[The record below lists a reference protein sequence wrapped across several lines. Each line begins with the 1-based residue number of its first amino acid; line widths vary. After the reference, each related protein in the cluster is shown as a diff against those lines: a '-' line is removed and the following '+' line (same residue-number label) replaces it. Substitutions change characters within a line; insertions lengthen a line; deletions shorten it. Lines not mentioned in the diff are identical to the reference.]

1 MIEHVDPF
9 IGTSATDLPDPSGLA
24 ATWWWPKP
32 QVGNTHPG
40 ATFPFGMASA
50 CAYSGA
56 YPTGYGLYELNTEG
70 VPPRLYDRQIASGFT
85 HFQQSGTGAIRK
97 YYNYFRVTPMLEPLD
112 TLGTSW
118 ELQDEAAEPGYYA
131 CTLSSGIRCE
141 ITVGPRS
148 AVHRYTF
155 PAHQDARL
163 VIDFSMGGLAIPY
176 GSTVPLRSHL
186 QSVGPGVAQAETVV
200 EGAPLAVHLECDA
213 GDWRQLLWYDRRL
226 MHGGTRLD
234 FDRIRP
240 TTLRPFGLMWRGPAE
255 PGRVVELRFGFSLRG
270 VEQARYNL
278 QVDCPER
285 SPARAGMI
293 GTTGDSLIEDPT
305 LPVSGPGSFEI
316 RRHDTAA
323 VWREHLSRI
332 RIETPSTTRRT
343 IFFTAL
349 YHSLIKPCFA
359 NGESPFWP
367 NNGPFAFDIC
377 TMWDIYRTQL
387 PLITALFPERASE
400 LANAMLNICE
410 EEGNLPIGY
419 RMAKGADRF
428 SRQGSALAQT
438 FLADLCQLGVGGVD
452 WDWALC
458 HMDTDLRRAY
468 GEEYLLRG
476 VTHPITHTLDLA
488 FGYQCTAIVARA
500 VGDQALA
507 EQFEELATRW
517 VNAFDPETGL
527 LVDSAYYE
535 GGKWNYSFRVL
546 HDMQG
551 RIDLAGGDDAFLGLL
566 DHFFGYG
573 ADPVK
578 QVGERPS
585 VADLN
590 AGYALNRFEG
600 LNNEPDMEAPWAY
613 HYVGRPDRTAE
624 VVHSAINNQFG
635 LGRGGLPGNDDSG
648 GLSSWYVWASLGL
661 FPVAGQSLYL
671 INAPSFVHSR
681 INLGGADLVIEA
693 DGFVEPEPDGPCQY
707 VQSVTLN
714 GEPLTATW
722 VAARD
727 LHAGGRLKVTLGP
740 KPSTW
745 GTDSRPPSVSAAE
758 TGHLSSSAG
767 RLPADIAG

>member
-9 IGTSATDLPDPSGLA
+9 IGSSATDLPAPQGLA
-24 ATWWWPKP
+24 ETWWWPKP

-40 ATFPFGMASA
+40 ATYPFGMVSA

-56 YPTGYGLYELNTEG
+56 YPTGYGRYELNTEG
-70 VPPRLYDRQIASGFT
+70 VPPELYDAQIASGFT

-112 TLGTSW
+112 SLGNTW
-118 ELQDEAAEPGYYA
+118 DLLEEKAAPGYYA
-131 CTLSSGIRCE
+131 TTLSSGIRCE
-141 ITVGPRS
+141 ITVGPKS
-148 AVHRYTF
+148 AIHRYTF
-155 PAHQDARL
+155 PAHRDARL
-163 VIDFSMGGLAIPY
+163 VVDFSMGGLNIPY
-176 GSTVPLRSHL
+176 GSTVPLRAHL
-186 QSVGPGVAQAETVV
+186 ESITPGVAQAEVVV
-200 EGAPLAVHLECDA
+200 EGTPLAVHVECDA

-240 TTLRPFGLMWRGPAE
+240 TTLRPFGLMWRGPTE
-255 PGRVVELRFGFSLRG
+255 PGQVLELRFGFSLRG
-270 VEQARYNL
+270 VDQAKQNL
-278 QVDCPER
+278 YADLGVEPGNT
-285 SPARAGMI
+285 PAI
-293 GTTGDSLIEDPT
+293 TTSADSFD
-305 LPVSGPGSFEI
+305 
-316 RRHDTAA
+316 RRLSQTSS
-323 VWREHLSRI
+323 VWRQHLSKI
-332 RIETPSTTRRT
+332 RVETQNVQRQTVFSS
-343 IFFTAL
+343 AL

-359 NGESPFWP
+359 MDESPFWP
-367 NNGPFAFDIC
+367 SDGPFVFDIC

-387 PLITALFPERASE
+387 PLITALYPSRAAE
-400 LANAMLNICE
+400 LANALLNVCE

-419 RMAKGADRF
+419 RMAKGTDRF

-438 FLADLCQLGVGGVD
+438 FLADLCQLGVPGID

-476 VTHPITHTLDLA
+476 VAHPITHTLDIA
-488 FGYQCTAIVARA
+488 FGYQCTAKVARF
-500 VGDQALA
+500 VGDNALA
-507 EQFEELATRW
+507 DQFEALATRW

-546 HDMQG
+546 HDMQA
-551 RIDLAGGDDAFLGLL
+551 RIELAGGDEAFLGLL
-566 DHFFGYG
+566 DQFFGFG
-573 ADPVK
+573 CDPVK

-585 VADLN
+585 VEELA

-613 HYVGRPDRTAE
+613 HYLGRPDKTAE
-624 VVHSAINNQFG
+624 VVHAGVNNMFG

-671 INAPSFVHSR
+671 INAPSFAQSR
-681 INLGGADLVIEA
+681 IDIGDEELAIEA
-693 DGFVEPEPDGPCQY
+693 VGFVEPEPGGPVRY
-707 VQSVTLN
+707 VQSVTFN
-714 GEPLTATW
+714 GDPVERSW
-722 VAARD
+722 ISARE
-727 LHAGGRLKVTLGP
+727 LHRGGRLVITLGSE
-740 KPSTW
+740 PSNW
-745 GTDSRPPSVSAAE
+745 GTQNRPPSVS
-758 TGHLSSSAG
+758 GPGAG
-767 RLPADIAG
+767 APDMTVTPLPPDLAG